1 MKLELAAG
9 LIIRDARILLVHNMK
24 HGRLRIE
31 PPGGKIYPGEAAEES
46 VIREVSEELGMS
58 VGALELFGIY
68 KTDSPEGEFMVHM
81 YLCNKAEGRPRVVEP
96 DKIPGFGWYAL
107 DELETFT
114 RDGSLVAN
122 MRRAMDDLKGYL
134 ALKRETPEVS

>member
-9 LIIRDARILLVHNMK
+9 LIIRDGRILLVHNMK

-31 PPGGKIYPGEAAEES
+31 PPGGKIYPGESAEES
-46 VIREVSEELGMS
+46 AIREVREEVGMS

-68 KTDSPEGEFMVHM
+68 KTDSPEGEFSVHM
-81 YLCNKAEGRPRVVEP
+81 YLCNKAEGRPRVAEP

-107 DELETFT
+107 DEIEAFI
-114 RDGSLVAN
+114 RDGSLVLN
-122 MRRAMDDLKGYL
+122 MGRAMGDLKVYL
-134 ALKRETPEVS
+134 ASKRESGS